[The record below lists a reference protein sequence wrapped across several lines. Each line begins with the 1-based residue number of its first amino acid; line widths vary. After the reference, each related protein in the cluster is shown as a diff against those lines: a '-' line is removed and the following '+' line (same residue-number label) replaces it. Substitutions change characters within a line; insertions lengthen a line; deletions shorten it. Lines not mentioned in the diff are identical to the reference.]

1 MSEFLACIQPDQ
13 VTEADYLAAL
23 NQDSR
28 PEFKRHLA
36 DCEFCRREIQVY
48 RNLDDRLRRQF
59 EFISSP
65 ARTLCPETQRV
76 GEYAAGLLGAME
88 SAKLR
93 QHLATCDWCANEAA
107 QIKQWLLEPDA
118 LLQEPV
124 VPPPDRPQGE
134 RFDWLRRVVAT
145 LSKPTTLSY
154 AQSGVRGSADG
165 LPQTFQAE
173 ELTIVLTVQ
182 AVGPRSHGLNILGL
196 VQAGDGGIE
205 NLIGREIRL
214 TSQGKEVASE
224 ALDELGNFI
233 FENVQPPQP
242 FELELTLETK
252 IIVVPDLK
260 LN

>member
-1 MSEFLACIQPDQ
+1 MSELFACIQPDQ

-36 DCEFCRREIQVY
+36 ECEFCQREMQVY
-48 RNLDDRLRRQF
+48 RNLNNKLSRQF

-76 GEYAAGLLGAME
+76 GEYAAGLLGPME
-88 SAKLR
+88 TAKLR
-93 QHLATCDWCANEAA
+93 QHLATCDRCSTEFA
-107 QIKQWLLEPDA
+107 QISRWLLEPDA
-118 LLQEPV
+118 LLEEQTAH
-124 VPPPDRPQGE
+124 PPDRPQGE

-145 LSKPTTLSY
+145 MLKPTTLSY
-154 AQSGVRGSADG
+154 AQPGVRGSAEG
-165 LPQTFQAE
+165 LPLTFQAE

-182 AVGPRSHGLNILGL
+182 ATGPRSQVLNILGL
-196 VQAGDGGIE
+196 VQSEDGGIE

-214 TSQGKEVASE
+214 LSQGKEVASE